1 MGSFLE
7 RPQVCSSPRRGI
19 QAGKETGSPASVASH
34 DARHP
39 VSFEA
44 LGARLETAALPPH
57 RSFPVPTVLPNDY
70 PGYPGIAESPATE
83 ALSRIQNSVS
93 RRRETLFGIQSAWGR
108 FGGYGSRG

>member
-19 QAGKETGSPASVASH
+19 QAGKGTGSPASVASH

-44 LGARLETAALPPH
+44 LGARLVTAALPPH
-57 RSFPVPTVLPNDY
+57 RSFPIPTVLPNDY
-70 PGYPGIAESPATE
+70 HG
-83 ALSRIQNSVS
+83 
-93 RRRETLFGIQSAWGR
+93 
-108 FGGYGSRG
+108 